1 MNTTSASESY
11 QYELDCETMIGDDCT
26 YVYYLLRGPEMY
38 ALVLLEKPGMCDCMA
53 YYTQCFSYSLS
64 LSLSL
69 SPVLF
74 FFHWWKA
81 LCLSDL
87 GGGGGISLPFE
98 PYLFAPMILG
108 VLIIL
113 GIIIFTLAKI
123 VIAILVRHLC
133 IMYYNKCIIIIYVVH
148 NCVVPNVLNCV
159 ATSKV
164 CMVLCM
170 SECAVSVVPRKRLL
184 QCVK

>member
-1 MNTTSASESY
+1 MYICLLVSTTRASGSY
-11 QYELDCETMIGDDCT
+11 EYELDCETMIGDDCT

-53 YYTQCFSYSLS
+53 YTMFFIFSLSLS

-69 SPVLF
+69 SPPPPPPRPF
-74 FFHWWKA
+74 FRRWKA
-81 LCLSDL
+81 FCLSDL

-98 PYLFAPMILG
+98 PYFFAPMILG

-123 VIAILVRHLC
+123 VIAILVRHLYNT
-133 IMYYNKCIIIIYVVH
+133 IMWCTMCFDHVV
-148 NCVVPNVLNCV
+148 
-159 ATSKV
+159 T
-164 CMVLCM
+164 
-170 SECAVSVVPRKRLL
+170 
-184 QCVK
+184 